1 MRGNSGVA
9 IREVGYPTVMSP
21 QGNGFSLIEL
31 MIVVVI
37 VGILAAV
44 AYPSYIDHVRD
55 TRRAAAESD
64 LLENAQFL
72 ERHHTSTM
80 AYDEDDAG
88 NTLSTGDVT
97 NLLPITASPQ
107 DGTVFYN
114 ISVSSVAAETYTLQ
128 AAPQNDQ
135 TNDPCGTLTL
145 DQAGQWTHSTGSDD
159 ECRGESP

>member
-1 MRGNSGVA
+1 MRFNAGVA
-9 IREVGYPTVMSP
+9 GPGERCRTIANTPR
-21 QGNGFSLIEL
+21 NGFSLIEL

-55 TRRAAAESD
+55 TRRATAESD

-88 NTLSTGDVT
+88 NTLSTAEVT
-97 NLLPITASPQ
+97 NLLPVTESPQ
-107 DGTVFYN
+107 DGTTFYD
-114 ISVSSVAAETYTLQ
+114 ISVSSVAAATYTLQ

-145 DQAGQWTHSTGSDD
+145 DQTGQWTHSAGSDD